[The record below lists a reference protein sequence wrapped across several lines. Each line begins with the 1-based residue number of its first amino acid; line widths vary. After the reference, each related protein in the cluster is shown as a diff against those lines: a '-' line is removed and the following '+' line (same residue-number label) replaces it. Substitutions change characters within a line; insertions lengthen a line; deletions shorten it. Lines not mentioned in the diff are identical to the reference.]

1 MPQTDMI
8 EQHRES
14 LGPQIGQ
21 RSMLNERGESEEEE
35 TKQKADLLLFISI
48 VEIRGKETSSGTLA
62 NTQVTVQ
69 PRSRKEKTKV
79 SKGKL
84 WTAARKQNEGEIT
97 TYSTIMSIE

>member
-1 MPQTDMI
+1 MPHTDMI

-35 TKQKADLLLFISI
+35 EKKQKADLLLFISI
-48 VEIRGKETSSGTLA
+48 VEIRDKETSSGTLA

-79 SKGKL
+79 
-84 WTAARKQNEGEIT
+84 
-97 TYSTIMSIE
+97 